1 MSDSTHNDSM
11 HKAGLWRLAAAVL
24 ALLFAGG
31 LTTEAWSQNALAA
44 FSANFGAKR
53 HKAVT
58 ETNTVVIASTTYTE
72 VTSTTISVPSSIGAA
87 RLLARFSAESA
98 CSSPSGSSWCT
109 LRILVDGL
117 EANPVVGG
125 DYAWD
130 SAGDNAGTASIDRT
144 SQILLP
150 GTHTVSVEGRLVGT
164 AATQLVLDDWHL
176 SLELWQANAPTSASA
191 LGDDAPQPLLLSAL
205 SSNKGAK
212 RLKVV
217 TDSEPTTTASPTYTA
232 LTATTIM
239 IPSSFNTARIV
250 ARFSGESM
258 CTLGAACRLR
268 ILVDGVE
275 MNPASFD
282 TSFDVSAGTRVESQT
297 IERTSGTLAPG
308 MHTVVVQWSK
318 FGGGSFT
325 IDDWAL
331 VIAVWRVS

>member
-1 MSDSTHNDSM
+1 
-11 HKAGLWRLAAAVL
+11 
-24 ALLFAGG
+24 
-31 LTTEAWSQNALAA
+31 
-44 FSANFGAKR
+44 
-53 HKAVT
+53 
-58 ETNTVVIASTTYTE
+58 
-72 VTSTTISVPSSIGAA
+72 
-87 RLLARFSAESA
+87 
-98 CSSPSGSSWCT
+98 
-109 LRILVDGL
+109 
-117 EANPVVGG
+117 
-125 DYAWD
+125 
-130 SAGDNAGTASIDRT
+130 
-144 SQILLP
+144 
-150 GTHTVSVEGRLVGT
+150 
-164 AATQLVLDDWHL
+164 
-176 SLELWQANAPTSASA
+176 
-191 LGDDAPQPLLLSAL
+191 
-205 SSNKGAK
+205 
-212 RLKVV
+212 
-217 TDSEPTTTASPTYTA
+217 
-232 LTATTIM
+232 M